1 MTNDRKKRLRILL
14 SLPVVWLVGF
24 FLIPLGIMVLFSVR
38 EGTFTPVFPITLK
51 HYASFFQTPD
61 YLRLLADTTW
71 IAALT
76 ALITVLLAYPLAYFL
91 VFSVGARK
99 MLMLSFLVLPAWT
112 SYLLR
117 ILAWKVMLSSNGVIN
132 TFLISLGL
140 VDTGEPIFLYTRT
153 AVVITLVYVWIP
165 YAALP
170 VFSSLERVDPK
181 VIEASQDLGATP
193 FQTFFRVT
201 FPMSISGVVAGFF
214 FVFVPSLGEWVTPAL
229 VGGVDGIMYGNL
241 IQNQFLRGL
250 NWPMGTV
257 MSMVLLVLVGVMTL
271 LFNRYVTMSDISSVA

>member
-1 MTNDRKKRLRILL
+1 MTNDRKNRLRILL

-38 EGTFTPVFPITLK
+38 EGTFTPVFPITFK
-51 HYASFFQTPD
+51 HYVNFFQTPD

-76 ALITVLLAYPLAYFL
+76 ALITVLLAYPLAYYL

-132 TFLISLGL
+132 TFLIAIGL
-140 VDTGEPIFLYTRT
+140 VETGEPIFLYSQT
-153 AVVITLVYVWIP
+153 AVIITLVYVWIP

-214 FVFVPSLGEWVTPAL
+214 FVFVPTLGEWVTPAL

-257 MSMVLLVLVGVMTL
+257 MSMVLLVLVGAMTL

>member
-1 MTNDRKKRLRILL
+1 MNDRKNRLKVLL

-38 EGTFTPVFPITLK
+38 EGTFSPVFPITFK
-51 HYASFFQTPD
+51 HYINFFQTPD
-61 YLRLLADTTW
+61 YLRLLLNTTW

-76 ALITVLLAYPLAYFL
+76 ALITVVLAYPLAYFL
-91 VFSVGARK
+91 VFSVGSRK
-99 MLMLSFLVLPAWT
+99 MLLLSLLVLPAWT

-132 TFLISLGL
+132 TFLIALG
-140 VDTGEPIFLYTRT
+140 VVETGEPIFLYSQT

-214 FVFVPSLGEWVTPAL
+214 FVFVPTLGEWVTPAL

-271 LFNRYVTMSDISSVA
+271 LFNRYVTMNDISSVA